1 MDTTDNDINN
11 NNAPPNKR
19 QRLSDEEQ
27 VDNENNDDNSNTE
40 NNEEA
45 KEIALRK
52 QRKRAMKLK
61 RELEDLSSVRFLF
74 CFCFV
79 VSRVPSKHIS
89 RCFDWEYG
97 SGSNFISSLLN

>member
-79 VSRVPSKHIS
+79 TLLHFLLSSCEWMLGKEKHPCVSKKI
-89 RCFDWEYG
+89 G
-97 SGSNFISSLLN
+97 G